1 MVAKETQVSSGAA
14 GLYAIIMLKL
24 YTSRAA
30 LIFLSGT
37 LALAGVACSSDRST
51 RRDNAPPV
59 ATKSLPSN
67 IPAKAKPVAPP
78 ASLLHKEIQPE
89 SKQPNFFE
97 LALDKAYS
105 ALSISQSAQSSDDWN
120 LVVSQWQEAIALLKA
135 VPANSRYK
143 AIAQTK
149 IAEYQ
154 RNLTHAQQRAARP
167 TKENFDSS
175 DSVVAVIPETPSL
188 TIDASQPAAIEAPPP
203 VPPNQSVFQAVIKRR
218 VGGTPVIDVTF
229 NGTQQFEMIVDTG
242 ASGTVITQQAA
253 GALGVVPVAK
263 AKADTASAR
272 DVEFALGYVDS
283 IEVGRAVV
291 KDVQIA
297 IAPSPELEIGLLGH
311 DFFGNYDVTIKR
323 DVVEFRPQ

>member
-1 MVAKETQVSSGAA
+1 M
-14 GLYAIIMLKL
+14 IKL
-24 YTSRAA
+24 SISHGA

-37 LALAGVACSSDRST
+37 LALAGIACSSDKAT
-51 RRDNAPPV
+51 IARRDNAPPV
-59 ATKSLPSN
+59 ATNSVPST
-67 IPAKAKPVAPP
+67 IPAKTKPVAPP
-78 ASLLHKEIQPE
+78 ASLLHKEVQPE
-89 SKQPNFFE
+89 SNQSNFFE

-135 VPANSRYK
+135 VPAHSRYK

-154 RNLTHAQQRAARP
+154 RNLTHAQQQATRP
-167 TKENFDSS
+167 IKENFDSP
-175 DSVVAVIPETPSL
+175 DSVVAVIPETPSF
-188 TIDASQPAAIEAPPP
+188 TIDASRPAAIEAPHP
-203 VPPNQSVFQAVIKRR
+203 VAANQSVFQAVIKRR

-253 GALGVVPVAK
+253 GALGVVSVAK

-272 DVEFALGYVDS
+272 DVEFGLGYVDS
-283 IEVGRAVV
+283 IEVGGAVI

-311 DFFGNYDVTIKR
+311 DFFGNYDVTVKR
-323 DVVEFRPQ
+323 YVVEFRPQ